1 MSVLQN
7 SVKLFGKF
15 EAADRMDTSGNRP
28 DIDIEQARESHAMIL
43 SRRRILQ
50 SVAAAGALP
59 IVPRANAQAF
69 PSRPI
74 KLIAPWPV
82 GGAVDALSR
91 ALGQRLGDR
100 LGQPVVTENRPGA
113 GSTLGVLAGA
123 RSAPDGYSLVL
134 AGNSSLA
141 ISPVM
146 YKKLQYD
153 PVKDLIPISLV
164 ARIPMVLV
172 VHPSLPVTSLA
183 DLLALAKAKPGQL
196 NYGSGGPG
204 SSHHMVTEMFRT
216 ATGIDI
222 AHVPYN
228 GSAPAM
234 NDVMAGHIQML
245 FSDPLPAPPQIKA
258 GTVRALGV
266 TSAAR
271 WEIMPEIP
279 TIAEGGV
286 TGFEA
291 VNWTMLAAPAG
302 TPKEIVDA
310 LADACRAVAKL
321 PEAKEQ
327 IAKLGMIPVDSP
339 SPEDLKRFVA
349 SEAERWGKAVR
360 QAGLAGSL

>member
-1 MSVLQN
+1 MTLSPQM
-7 SVKLFGKF
+7 
-15 EAADRMDTSGNRP
+15 A
-28 DIDIEQARESHAMIL
+28 L
-43 SRRRILQ
+43 SRRRLFQ
-50 SVAAAGALP
+50 LAAGASALLSQ
-59 IVPRANAQAF
+59 AGAAQAEVY

-91 ALGQRLGDR
+91 ALGARLGER

-123 RSAPDGYSLVL
+123 RSTPDGYSLVL
-134 AGNSSLA
+134 AGNSSLC

-153 PVKDLIPISLV
+153 PVKDLMPIALV

-172 VHPSLPVTSLA
+172 VHPSMPFKTA
-183 DLLALAKAKPGQL
+183 AELLAYAKEKPGQL

-204 SSHHMVTEMFRT
+204 SSHHLVTEMFRST
-216 ATGIDI
+216 TGIEI
-222 AHVPYN
+222 THVPYN

-245 FSDPLPAPPQIKA
+245 FSDPLPAPAQIKA

-266 TSAAR
+266 SSPAR
-271 WEIMPEIP
+271 WQIMPDIP

-286 TGFEA
+286 TGFDA
-291 VNWTMLAAPAG
+291 VNWTMMAAPAG
-302 TPKEIVDA
+302 TPKEIVDR
-310 LADACRAVAKL
+310 LAAEAKAVASL
-321 PEAKEQ
+321 PEAREQ

-339 SPEDLKRFVA
+339 SPEELQRFVLTE
-349 SEAERWGKAVR
+349 SERWGKAVQ
-360 QAGLAGSL
+360 QAGLAGTW